1 MDRRAWRTMG
11 LGVTES
17 DVTEYNPV
25 SSPETEKTRDGVI
38 GMSQRPVLCPEALL
52 ALLQESCGSGR

>member
-1 MDRRAWRTMG
+1 MG